1 MSLRQEA
8 LRELARRELERRAAA
23 EHPAELLRHVSM
35 PDERT
40 AEEFRFQ
47 FDPCENPV
55 NENHEGCC
63 WYWQRLHL
71 DDWMENQRS
80 IDLKARQLGDTWL
93 AGGFGLWQA
102 LYKPG
107 SLVLV
112 YRQKEADA
120 GQIVERIWEMFTSLP
135 DHLKN
140 GVKVL
145 VPAKGHR
152 PSIKIEFE
160 FPDGRI
166 SRIQGQ
172 ASTSSAGHGETAA
185 LVIMDE
191 FARIDAASDLM
202 KAVQPAAG
210 SKGKIIIV
218 STANGVSN
226 PETGEGNYFHFLW
239 VNEDTGFK
247 KSFLPWWLHPDRDAD
262 WYESDP
268 EVRGLRWYE
277 RAEQYPSDP
286 DEAFTLTNQIY
297 FDRDA
302 LHWYRHNA
310 SRLPLYRCTFDK
322 VSPRSAKLAKDDA
335 GAISVYEEPCEDRE
349 YAIGADVATGRG
361 RDYSAAYVIDLS
373 TMALVAEYSARID
386 SDRFAYQLHYLGRW
400 YGTARIAVEMGG
412 GFGEPVIVNLRDGKD
427 GRPAYPNLYRYRE
440 RDRADIP
447 ERQSYGFPMTSK
459 SRPLVIS
466 AMERAIRE
474 KSLPWMTNGLLAECH
489 TFVTHET
496 GTSPR
501 AQEGTNDDRVMAC
514 AIALQMY
521 REFGAYPDVV
531 RRRTRRPKASYP
543 WQHSHQ
549 PRREDEPRPSGEAEP
564 QIYASL

>member
-1 MSLRQEA
+1 MQQEIRNEA
-8 LRELARRELERRAAA
+8 ARVLAER
-23 EHPAELLRHVSM
+23 HPEFLLRHVSM

-40 AEEFRFQ
+40 AEDFKFQ
-47 FDPCENPV
+47 FEPCDNPA
-55 NENHEGCC
+55 NDRHEGCC
-63 WYWQRLHL
+63 WFWQRHRLDEWLEHNRHLH
-71 DDWMENQRS
+71 
-80 IDLKARQLGDTWL
+80 LKARQLGVTWL

-107 SLVLV
+107 SLVLI

-120 GQIVERIWEMFTSLP
+120 GKIVGRIWDMFLSLP
-135 DHLKN
+135 EHLRN
-140 GVKVL
+140 GVKVN

-160 FPDGRI
+160 FPDGKV
-166 SRIQGQ
+166 STIQGQ

-191 FARIDAASDLM
+191 FARIDAASELM

-210 SKGKIIIV
+210 TKGKIIIV

-239 VNEDTGFK
+239 VNEDNGFK
-247 KSFLPWWLHPDRDAD
+247 KDFLPWWLHPDRDEN
-262 WYESDP
+262 WYENDP

-277 RAEQYPSDP
+277 RAEQYPADP

-310 SRLPLYRCTFDK
+310 AKQPLYKAHFERTD
-322 VSPRSAKLAKDDA
+322 PRSAKLKKGD
-335 GAISVYEEPCEDRE
+335 GAISVYEEPREDRE

-373 TMALVAEYSARID
+373 TMALVAEFSARLD
-386 SDRFAYQLHYLGRW
+386 ADRFAYQLHYLGRW
-400 YGTARIAVEMGG
+400 YNTARIAVEMGG
-412 GFGEPVIVNLRDGKD
+412 GFGEPVVINLRDGKD

-447 ERQSYGFPMTSK
+447 ERASYGFPMTSK

-466 AMERAIRE
+466 AMEKAIRE

-501 AQEGTNDDRVMAC
+501 AQDGTNDDRVMAC

-521 REFGAYPDVV
+521 REFGAYPDV
-531 RRRTRRPKASYP
+531 RRRRPRKPKTSYP
-543 WQHSHQ
+543 WQRSRT
-549 PRREDEPRPSGEAEP
+549 PKYEIEPRIEGETETQLKVA
-564 QIYASL
+564 L